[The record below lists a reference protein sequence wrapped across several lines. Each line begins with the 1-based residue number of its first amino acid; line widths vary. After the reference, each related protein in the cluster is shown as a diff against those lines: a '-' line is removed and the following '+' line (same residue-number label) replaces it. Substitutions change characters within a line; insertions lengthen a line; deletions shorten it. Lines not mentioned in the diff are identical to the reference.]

1 MLYTIYVDS
10 RYGSDSNTGAIDSP
24 VQTLSYA
31 FSQVY
36 EGGIIVL
43 QNGTGASY
51 GDLTLTKNVTIK
63 AAYGSEPKVGSFT
76 LSGVQGLIE
85 GLFFENLVTGIS
97 ASNISIG
104 SLIIRECTFRDVQTP
119 INVDSLNYL
128 AIHRNYFYNFISAVR
143 ISSAIEVC
151 VSSNIFANGIR
162 SVDVLTVQRLD
173 LWGNTIYGALNA
185 SPAVN
190 PDTNLRI
197 IYKTLSAFDIQYKR
211 IQLPGFA
218 SQALSGNYDVGF
230 NVVNGPSFNY
240 GSDFTVLLFGSI
252 VSWDGL
258 QLEQEFQ
265 VGDVVRVIYSE
276 TGDVTTSNA
285 IRAQNVG
292 DQNSRIDSNS
302 ISSNGNSIDT
312 GVFISTPVKIQYN
325 NFDDVLVWWAG
336 AIPTGSTG
344 MHNIGE
350 TAMYRDPLNEDFKL
364 QPSSPNIDKGD
375 YDRWSSIYGEIG
387 TGTRENVT
395 PFDRDLD
402 FDMFHRGATGILGLT
417 GDIGAYEFN
426 HNETAMGNYV
436 AEFGFDKAY
445 PGTETGPYATL
456 DYGYQRSG
464 INDLF
469 IETNPVPYRIGE
481 TGPYG
486 SVSSTS
492 AYGTRYGRYRS
503 KNTRLSDS
511 DLVIGSRSKNDVMM
525 IYPSHPSLETGLS
538 YVSPDGDDSGDGTIT
553 TPYRTIGRAIQDGNP
568 YVMVEPGYY
577 PSFRG
582 ESGISLIGVERFKT
596 VGYSGILYTNVR
608 DGSWTGIGT
617 YTITKDSIT
626 DMIAPADVMGL
637 FSFGTGVDLK
647 IFVSMT
653 SGSLT
658 LKLFNV
664 DNALYV
670 KLNRVLNVNKSGI
683 TFGYTTGGVNYEIN
697 QMVLQTPEELFTNL
711 RVRIVVNGNK
721 FSMYLDNDYIHT
733 TYSNTLTSGS
743 YISWVPQFTNTGV
756 GTDVISN
763 LSAFS
768 DTLSG
773 ATGVSEVV
781 TLKKFFAITGSTGLQ
796 E

>member
-10 RYGSDSNTGAIDSP
+10 RYGSNSNTGAIDSP

-31 FSQVY
+31 LSQVY

-51 GDLTLTKNVTIK
+51 GDLTVTKNVTIK
-63 AAYGSEPKVGSFT
+63 AAYGSEPKVGSLT
-76 LSGVQGLIE
+76 LSGIQGLIE
-85 GLFFENLVTGIS
+85 GLHFENLVTGIS
-97 ASNISIG
+97 ASNLSTG
-104 SLIIRECTFRDVQTP
+104 SLIIRGCNFRNVQTP
-119 INVDSLNYL
+119 VYIDSLNYL

-151 VSSNIFANGIR
+151 ASSNIFANGIR
-162 SVDVLTVQRLD
+162 SIDILTVERLD
-173 LWGNTIYGALNA
+173 LWGNTIYGALNS
-185 SPAVN
+185 SPVVA
-190 PDTNLRI
+190 PDTNLRA
-197 IYKTLSAFDIQYKR
+197 IYKTLSAFDILYKR
-211 IQLPGFA
+211 IQLPSFA
-218 SQALSGNYDVGF
+218 SQSLSGNYDVGF

-240 GSDFTVLLFGSI
+240 GTDFTVTLFGSM
-252 VSWDGL
+252 VSWEGL

-265 VGDVVRVIYSE
+265 AGDVVRVLYSE
-276 TGDVTTSNA
+276 TGDVSASNA
-285 IRAQNVG
+285 IRVQNVG
-292 DQNSRIDSNS
+292 DENSRIDSNS
-302 ISSNGNSIDT
+302 ISSSGTTIET
-312 GVFISTPVKIQYN
+312 GVFINTPLKIQYN
-325 NFDDVLVWWAG
+325 NFDDVLVWWEG
-336 AIPTGSTG
+336 TTPTGSTG
-344 MHNIGE
+344 MYNIGE

-364 QPSSPNIDKGD
+364 QPSSPNIDRGD
-375 YDRWSSIYGEIG
+375 YDRWNNIYDEIDIG
-387 TGTRENVT
+387 TRVNVT

-402 FDMFHRGATGILGLT
+402 FDVFHRGATGIQGLT

-445 PGTETGPYATL
+445 PGTETGPYATP

-464 INDLF
+464 SNDLF
-469 IETNPVPYRIGE
+469 VKTNPVPYRQGE

-492 AYGTRYGRYRS
+492 VYGTRYGRYRS
-503 KNTRLSDS
+503 KDIKLSDS
-511 DLVIGSRSKNDVMM
+511 DLVVGSRTKNDIMM

-538 YVSPDGDDSGDGTIT
+538 YVSPDGDDTGDGTIT
-553 TPYRTIGRAIQDGNP
+553 TPYRTIDRAIQDGNP
-568 YVMVEPGYY
+568 YVLVEPGYY
-577 PSFRG
+577 PSFQG
-582 ESGISLIGVERFKT
+582 ETGINLVGVERFKT
-596 VGYSGILYTNVR
+596 VGYSGILYSNVR

-626 DMIAPADVMGL
+626 DMVAPADIMGR
-637 FSFGTGVDLK
+637 FSFGSGLDIK
-647 IFVSMT
+647 IFVTMT

-670 KLNRVLNVNKSGI
+670 KLYRVLEDDKSGI
-683 TFGYTTGGVNYEIN
+683 TFGYTTGGVNYEVNRI
-697 QMVLQTPEELFTNL
+697 VAHTPAELFTDL
-711 RVRIVVNGNK
+711 RVRILINGNK

-733 TYSNTLTSGS
+733 KYSNILTSGS
-743 YISWVPQFTNTGV
+743 YINWVPQFINTGT

-768 DTLSG
+768 DTISG

-796 E
+796 G

>member
-85 GLFFENLVTGIS
+85 GLSFENLVTGIS

-162 SVDVLTVQRLD
+162 SIDVLTVQRLD

-197 IYKTLSAFDIQYKR
+197 IYKTLSAFDILYKR

-375 YDRWSSIYGEIG
+375 YDRWNSIYGEIG

-486 SVSSTS
+486 SVSNTS

-582 ESGISLIGVERFKT
+582 ESGINLIGVERFKT

-670 KLNRVLNVNKSGI
+670 KLNRVLNVNESGI

-697 QMVLQTPEELFTNL
+697 QMVSQTPEELFTNL
-711 RVRIVVNGNK
+711 RVRIVVMGNK

-733 TYSNTLTSGS
+733 TYSNILTSGS
-743 YISWVPQFTNTGV
+743 YIDWVPQFFNTGV

-768 DTLSG
+768 DTISG